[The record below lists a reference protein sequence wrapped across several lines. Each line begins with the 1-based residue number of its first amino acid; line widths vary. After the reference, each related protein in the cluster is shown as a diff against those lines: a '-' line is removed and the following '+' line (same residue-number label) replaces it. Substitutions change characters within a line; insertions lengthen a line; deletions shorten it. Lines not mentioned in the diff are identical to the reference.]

1 MSQATHGGIIIRN
14 ARFHVT
20 LKLNYKHMKLNKLL
34 WASALIS
41 VSFACSDSGEEKPLG
56 KYDNGILIMNE
67 GNFGTNDGE
76 VYYLNPNTEELL
88 PNIFEAE
95 NLRPFAGLLED
106 MVLEADR
113 LYLVANTGKVE
124 IVNPADFKSLGA
136 VSAELDQPRSLAVN
150 GSKLFISDYGP
161 YDASYATPDSYV
173 AVVNGLDGGVVS
185 KKIEVS
191 DKPEDLFSYENYIF
205 VASSEANKIE
215 IIDATQETVVT
226 TIELEA
232 SPKQFNAEGGILWV
246 YAIATD
252 EVIFYT
258 LNLSS
263 LTLEN
268 SYTVPVANATNRI
281 SFDGDDK
288 MYILTSSGY
297 PDYNDAVVTIDIEG
311 NTATATELMTGS
323 GFYGIGFDDD
333 LDQIYV
339 ANSNGF
345 QGNGTVTVLS
355 ETGSVIRSFEV
366 GRGPSG
372 FLVY

>member
-1 MSQATHGGIIIRN
+1 
-14 ARFHVT
+14 
-20 LKLNYKHMKLNKLL
+20 MKLNQLL
-34 WASALIS
+34 GALALIS
-41 VSFACSDSGEEKPLG
+41 ASFACSDSGEEKPLG
-56 KYDNGILIMNE
+56 KYNNGILIMNE

-76 VYYLNPNTEELL
+76 VYHLNPNTEVLL

-95 NLRPFAGLLED
+95 NLRPFAGLLQD
-106 MVLEADR
+106 LVLESDR

-136 VSAELDQPRSLAVN
+136 VSSELDQPRSLAVN

-185 KKIEVS
+185 KKIPVS
-191 DKPEDLFSYENYIF
+191 NKPQDLFSFGNYII
-205 VASSEANKIE
+205 VAGSEENKIE
-215 IIDATQETVVT
+215 IIDATQEAVIT
-226 TIELEA
+226 TINLEA
-232 SPKQFNAEGGILWV
+232 SPRQFYAEDGILWV
-246 YAIATD
+246 YAVAAD

-258 LNLSS
+258 VNLSS
-263 LTLEN
+263 LTLGN
-268 SYTVPVANATNRI
+268 TYTVPVTNATGNI
-281 SFDGDDK
+281 AFNGDDE
-288 MYILTSSGY
+288 MYVLTSSGW
-297 PDYNDAVVTIDIEG
+297 PDYNDTVLSIDING
-311 NTATATELMTGS
+311 GTSTATEMMTGS
-323 GFYGIGFDDD
+323 GFYGIGFDDN
-333 LDQIYV
+333 LNQVYV

-372 FLVY
+372 FLVYGN

>member
-1 MSQATHGGIIIRN
+1 
-14 ARFHVT
+14 
-20 LKLNYKHMKLNKLL
+20 MKLKQLL

-41 VSFACSDSGEEKPLG
+41 VSFACSDNNDETPLG

-76 VYYLNPNTEELL
+76 VYHLNPNTEELL

-106 MVLEADR
+106 IVLEADR
-113 LYLVANTGKVE
+113 MYLVANTGKVE

-173 AVVNGLDGGVVS
+173 AVVNGLDGGVVT
-185 KKIEVS
+185 KKIAVS
-191 DKPEDLFSYENYIF
+191 SKPEDLYSYGNFII
-205 VASSEANKIE
+205 VAGSEQDIIE
-215 IIDATQETVVT
+215 IIDATQEAVT
-226 TIELEA
+226 KTIALEA
-232 SPKQFNAEGGILWV
+232 SPMQFYAEDGVLWV
-246 YAIATD
+246 YAVASD
-252 EVIFYT
+252 EVIIYT
-258 LNLSS
+258 INLSS
-263 LTLEN
+263 LTLGN
-268 SYTVPVANATNRI
+268 TYTVPVANATNRI
-281 SFDGDDK
+281 AFDGNDE

-323 GFYGIGFDDD
+323 GFYGIGYDDD
-333 LDQIYV
+333 LNQIYL
-339 ANSNGF
+339 ANANGF
-345 QGNGTVTVLS
+345 QGNGTITVLS
-355 ETGSVIRSFEV
+355 ETGTVIRTFDV

-372 FLVY
+372 FWVY